1 MSETSF
7 LFSQYGRVVD
17 LLPEMVLILDEE
29 NRILDAN
36 KTAADELGVVVRPSH
51 PRYIF
56 DILPE
61 KERVLFRNIL
71 PTN

>member
-17 LLPEMVLILDEE
+17 LLPEIMLVPLDDE

-36 KTAADELGVVVRPSH
+36 KTAIDELGVVVRPSQH
-51 PRYIF
+51 Q
-56 DILPE
+56 
-61 KERVLFRNIL
+61 NIPL
-71 PTN
+71 RHHS